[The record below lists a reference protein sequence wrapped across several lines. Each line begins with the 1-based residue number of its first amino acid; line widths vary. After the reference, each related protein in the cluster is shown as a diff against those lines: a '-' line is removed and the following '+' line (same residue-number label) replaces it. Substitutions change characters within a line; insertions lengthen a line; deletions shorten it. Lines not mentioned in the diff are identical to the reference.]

1 MSQPGCF
8 IGPPLRLTGGPAE
21 NRFALFLIPIYFKP
35 RSGFALFLIPVFRAA
50 GSGRKTASHFS

>member
-35 RSGFALFLIPVFRAA
+35 RSG
-50 GSGRKTASHFS
+50 RKTASHFS